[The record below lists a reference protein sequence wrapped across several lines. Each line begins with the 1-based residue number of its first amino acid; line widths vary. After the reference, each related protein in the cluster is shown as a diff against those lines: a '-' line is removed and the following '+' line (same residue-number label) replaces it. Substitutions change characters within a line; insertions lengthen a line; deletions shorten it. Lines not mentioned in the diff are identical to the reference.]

1 MPLLS
6 LTFEKVEKLKS
17 ELNEKKI
24 ALTET
29 LDNPIKNMWLNDLL
43 VFEKAYDEAEL
54 VEKKGQSKSA

>member
-24 ALTET
+24 ALAET

-54 VEKKGQSKSA
+54 VE

>member
-24 ALTET
+24 ALMET
-29 LDNPIKNMWLNDLL
+29 LENPIKNMWLNDLL
-43 VFEKAYDEAEL
+43 AFEKVLDEAEL
-54 VEKKGQSKSA
+54 AE